1 MRSKRYSTSSRLWLA
16 GLVAAASGSAFA
28 ADETTTFDVTAT
40 VTAACSVSAAD
51 LAFGNYDRVLGTLG
65 TTTITSNCTLATPYT
80 LSLDFGGAAN
90 VSSRVM
96 DGPNSE
102 TLSYQL
108 TQDVAG
114 LIPWGTVA
122 DGDEVSL
129 LGTGLDVPTV
139 VYGQIPS
146 GQNVEAGSYSDTITV
161 TLTY

>member
-1 MRSKRYSTSSRLWLA
+1 MRSNRFSTSSRLWLA
-16 GLVAAASGSAFA
+16 GLIAAASGSAFA

-40 VTAACSVSAAD
+40 VSAAD

-129 LGTGLDVPTV
+129 LGTGLDIPTV